1 MVPGL
6 AIEYLL
12 DDLYVSYR
20 LLQHFF
26 FTFFHS
32 TFPASAGLNVRCS
45 LLVCYSINLAS
56 STATGRAET

>member
-45 LLVCYSINLAS
+45 MFIVGLLFDQPGLLN
-56 STATGRAET
+56 GHRPG